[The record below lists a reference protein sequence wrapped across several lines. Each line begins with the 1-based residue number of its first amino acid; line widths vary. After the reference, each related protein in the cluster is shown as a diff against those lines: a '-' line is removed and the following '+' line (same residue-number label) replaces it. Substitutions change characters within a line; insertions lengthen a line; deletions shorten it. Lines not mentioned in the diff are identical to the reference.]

1 MSDTCHDCGADS
13 GTVGVV
19 EVCGYPRLCPSC
31 LQREGFGL
39 HNPDAPSPV
48 KLHRRS
54 RPTLPLR
61 ADKWEIDYES
71 EHKREP
77 TGEGWWLIDTHAIV
91 HPETEDSRSC
101 LQLVRVY
108 ARRRDPK

>member
-61 ADKWEIDYES
+61 ADKWEIDYDYNI
-71 EHKREP
+71 EP
-77 TGEGWWLIDTHAIV
+77 KGEGWWLIGTHAVV
-91 HPETEDSRSC
+91 HPETNI
-101 LQLVRVY
+101 QLVRVY